1 MEQPKIK
8 TMSVI
13 DYNGFTFQEGDIV
26 VYVWDDCG
34 VVRNSIGCI
43 AEISK
48 GEIKTVKFD
57 CSERFHSNLKEFNI
71 CNLKSIRYA
80 ENEED

>member
-1 MEQPKIK
+1 MEKPKIE
-8 TMSVI
+8 TLAVI
-13 DYNGFTFQEGDIV
+13 NYNGMTFQEGDIV

-34 VVRNSIGCI
+34 VERNSIGCI

-48 GEIKTVKFD
+48 GEIRTVKFD
-57 CSERFHSNLKEFNI
+57 NSARFHSNLKEFNI